1 MGHSRIPST
10 AMTSA
15 IQKTFYATVSDYRN
29 VRRVEPIQASH
40 LEAAWDAARA
50 KFKGTTDFLVGVR
63 SNNEVF
69 NLET

>member
-10 AMTSA
+10 AMTSP
-15 IQKTFYATVSDYRN
+15 IEKIFYATVSDYKN

-50 KFKGTTDFLVGVR
+50 KFRGTTDFLVGVR
-63 SNNEVF
+63 DNCEVWM
-69 NLET
+69 